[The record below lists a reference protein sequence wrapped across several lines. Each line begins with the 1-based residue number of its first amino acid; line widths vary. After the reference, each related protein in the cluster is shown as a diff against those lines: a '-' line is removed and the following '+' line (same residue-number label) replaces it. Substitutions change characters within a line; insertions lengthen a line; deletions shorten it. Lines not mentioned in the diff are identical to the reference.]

1 MQGGGLSIR
10 DFDPVSEAKRVFSKE
25 VTPAECWR
33 ADRSSADGQRQ
44 EDHRRQREPLRE
56 RPSAGGPWGAGLNGV
71 LGHVSQSL
79 HWAFGHTWL
88 IEGARSVS

>member
-10 DFDPVSEAKRVFSKE
+10 GFDPVSEAKRVFSKQ
-25 VTPAECWR
+25 VTPAERWR

-44 EDHRRQREPLRE
+44 EDRPRQRELLRE
-56 RPSAGGPWGAGLNGV
+56 RPSAGRPWGAGLNGV

-79 HWAFGHTWL
+79 QRAFGRTWL
-88 IEGARSVS
+88 IEGVRSMS